1 MGATAAHDPARPRE
15 ASDPDA
21 AIRAARVSRDRGER
35 LLAVCLETL
44 AALVPMAVAVAFR
57 LDERRA
63 IRSPLLL
70 RVECGDGCED
80 AAVLAAAA
88 ASGQGLHRMGYGPP
102 VLLWLRCE
110 AAVVAGVA
118 LLRRVQSPPFDA
130 PSVRL
135 LEGFQPLLEQALALD
150 RAACS
155 GAFAA
160 DALDEG
166 ALTARERQIARL
178 VAAGVANA
186 DIAGW
191 LGTSEATVKTHLTR
205 IYTKL
210 GLRSRTQ
217 LAVVL
222 GEGARAA
229 RRALENA

>member
-1 MGATAAHDPARPRE
+1 MDATVAHARARPPE
-15 ASDPDA
+15 AVDPDA
-21 AIRAARVSRDRGER
+21 AIRAARASRDRGER
-35 LLAVCLETL
+35 LLAVGLDTL
-44 AALVPMAVAVAFR
+44 AALVPMSVAIAFR

-70 RVECGDGCED
+70 RVEGGGPCED
-80 AAVLAAAA
+80 AAVLAEAAA
-88 ASGQGLHRMGYGPP
+88 TGHGLDRMGYGAP
-102 VLLWLRCE
+102 VVLWLRRE
-110 AAVVAGVA
+110 AAVFAGVA
-118 LLRRVQSPPFDA
+118 LLRRVQAPPFDA
-130 PSVRL
+130 RSVGL
-135 LEGFQPLLEQALALD
+135 LERFRPLLEEALAFASAT
-150 RAACS
+150 RA
-155 GAFAA
+155 GAYAA

-217 LAVVL
+217 LALVL

-229 RRALENA
+229 RRALETA